1 MSSDPQAGSPIYENS
16 NASPIDS
23 TERESS
29 EEPRCFDS
37 PNAEAAADAA
47 APRPVESDAPL
58 QPNESEPT
66 ALNGGNGGDE
76 SCPAATMPGA
86 EPPIVLVD
94 PAAAASVAPAAR
106 PRMGVGRLI
115 YLTIRCV
122 VLAALAG
129 VLLGAAWLKFTP
141 EGQATWHDIAPA
153 FLPAMLAPGGG
164 TSNERELEIGARL
177 QEAGV
182 LVVWVGQGDQKRISS
197 VDFQHCHPDAEM
209 LKQLVELQ
217 HLSSV
222 SLALCPLDTAELI
235 QIGRLDQIVSLALG
249 GTKINDEGLKHLGRM
264 RRLTAL
270 FLTDTPVSDA
280 GLPELTGL
288 RDLRILDLSRT
299 RVTDAGMAT
308 IARCPRLEH
317 LLISETA
324 VTDAGLDQLHGA
336 KSLRRVTLLGTKT
349 TRQGHDRLKAAFTEI
364 MMTIDF

>member
-1 MSSDPQAGSPIYENS
+1 MSSDPQAGSPPNDDPIS
-16 NASPIDS
+16 GPIDAAGRALP
-23 TERESS
+23 EESR
-29 EEPRCFDS
+29 PGDR
-37 PNAEAAADAA
+37 PEAAVEA
-47 APRPVESDAPL
+47 APPQPAESVSQSENAVECSAAP
-58 QPNESEPT
+58 PPAMPTPGSEP
-66 ALNGGNGGDE
+66 
-76 SCPAATMPGA
+76 PV
-86 EPPIVLVD
+86 VLVD
-94 PAAAASVAPAAR
+94 SSVAARAAATAR
-106 PRMGVGRLI
+106 PGMGIGRLI
-115 YLTIRCV
+115 YLAIRCV
-122 VLAALAG
+122 VLASLVG

-153 FLPAMLAPGGG
+153 FLPAMLAPGEA
-164 TSNERELEIGARL
+164 TSNTRELEIGASL
-177 QEAGV
+177 QESGV

-197 VDFQHCHPDAEM
+197 VDFQHCRPNAEM

-222 SLALCPLDTAELI
+222 SLALCPLGTPELV

-249 GTKINDEGLKHLGRM
+249 GTTISDEGLKHLGRM

-299 RVTDAGMAT
+299 RVTDAGMAA

-336 KSLRRVTLLGTKT
+336 RNLRRVTLLGTKT
-349 TRQGHDRLKAAFTEI
+349 TRQGHERLKAAFTEI